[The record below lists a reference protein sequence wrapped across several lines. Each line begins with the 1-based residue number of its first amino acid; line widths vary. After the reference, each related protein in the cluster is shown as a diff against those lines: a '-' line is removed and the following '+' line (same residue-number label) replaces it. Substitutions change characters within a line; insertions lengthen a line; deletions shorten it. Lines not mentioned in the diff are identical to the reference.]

1 MQLSCSSPICLL
13 STTSGDAQAVKDAA
27 TLATAILLKILIIGT
42 LSFIVPISTPL
53 LRSIGLKL
61 ITNKG
66 RKIGTTLA
74 IGDGCRSVAKENHPF
89 SLPPFAPM
97 TLL

>member
-42 LSFIVPISTPL
+42 LSFIVPISTSSP
-53 LRSIGLKL
+53 
-61 ITNKG
+61 
-66 RKIGTTLA
+66 KINWFKTY
-74 IGDGCRSVAKENHPF
+74 HQ
-89 SLPPFAPM
+89 
-97 TLL
+97 

>member
-42 LSFIVPISTPL
+42 LSFIVPISTASP
-53 LRSIGLKL
+53 
-61 ITNKG
+61 
-66 RKIGTTLA
+66 KINWFKTY
-74 IGDGCRSVAKENHPF
+74 HQ
-89 SLPPFAPM
+89 
-97 TLL
+97 